1 MGKELHLV
9 LVGLSLSFDGVLVGE
24 NSSKNSVSLCEFFF
38 CFLFLCGLPDT
49 WHSCH
54 QLTGGSSNGTGR
66 EREPGETEETNFHTP
81 TLKLDY

>member
-38 CFLFLCGLPDT
+38 CSLFLCGLPDT

-66 EREPGETEETNFHTP
+66 ERNLGRQKKLISTP
-81 TLKLDY
+81 LL

>member
-38 CFLFLCGLPDT
+38 VFCFCVACLILGIHVT
-49 WHSCH
+49 S
-54 QLTGGSSNGTGR
+54 
-66 EREPGETEETNFHTP
+66 
-81 TLKLDY
+81 